1 MEELNVL
8 IEPVRAALVQV
19 AGFLPRLVLAAVV
32 VVAGWLAAKLARF
45 AVVRGLRAINFHV
58 VTERAGLDDFVRQG
72 GVRRDTTD
80 ILGLL
85 VYWLVVLA
93 ALIIAFN
100 GLGLTYITD
109 LLRELVRFVPKVILA
124 LVILAFGAYFALFI
138 GNTVLAYC
146 RATAM
151 PDAELLARIARY
163 AVLAFVVLIA
173 LDQMDI
179 GGNVVRLSFLIVLAG
194 VVLGLA
200 LAFGLGGRDWAA
212 RLLERWWP
220 RPGREDPPR

>member
-1 MEELNVL
+1 MEQLDML
-8 IEPVRAALVQV
+8 IEPVRAVLVQI
-19 AGFLPRLVLAAVV
+19 GHFLPRLALALV
-32 VVAGWLAAKLARF
+32 VVAIGWLGAKLARF
-45 AVVRGLRAINFHV
+45 TVVRGLRAINFHV
-58 VTERAGLDDFVRQG
+58 LTGRAGMDGFVHQG
-72 GVRRDTTD
+72 GVRSDTTE

-85 VYWLVVLA
+85 VYWLVILA

-173 LDQMDI
+173 LDQMDV

-212 RLLERWWP
+212 AWLERWWP
-220 RPGREDPPR
+220 RRRREDERR

>member
-109 LLRELVRFVPKVILA
+109 LLRELARFVPKVILA
-124 LVILAFGAYFALFI
+124 LLILALGAYFARFV
-138 GNTVLAYC
+138 GNTVLGHC
-146 RATAM
+146 RASGIQ
-151 PDAELLARIARY
+151 DATLLAQLARY
-163 AVLAFVVLIA
+163 GVLAFVVLIA

-179 GGNVVRLSFLIVLAG
+179 GGMVRVSFLIVLGG
-194 VVLGLA
+194 VVLALA
-200 LAFGLGGRDWAA
+200 LAFGLGGKQWAA
-212 RLLERWWP
+212 DWLERWRP
-220 RPGREDPPR
+220 RRRRDDEGPR